1 MHNVHQKLHTRIFI
15 ATKSIKIGNGQQ
27 PNFLSP
33 LKQPLISTSPK
44 KAEVFV
50 YYSLQ
55 YLLPRRQS
63 IVSIHYIAVDWKN
76 RLTDESTADVFF
88 APEKESIFPSWMF
101 SIQSGLEMKKEP
113 FGIFLCFKRVYESES
128 ILGRNVLITSASL
141 TIQSVHASAHLL
153 PILALSGQVKEPP
166 ERKMQ
171 CTISLW
177 QMYSFDRKS
186 CFKL

>member
-1 MHNVHQKLHTRIFI
+1 
-15 ATKSIKIGNGQQ
+15 
-27 PNFLSP
+27 
-33 LKQPLISTSPK
+33 
-44 KAEVFV
+44 
-50 YYSLQ
+50 
-55 YLLPRRQS
+55 
-63 IVSIHYIAVDWKN
+63 
-76 RLTDESTADVFF
+76 
-88 APEKESIFPSWMF
+88 MF

-141 TIQSVHASAHLL
+141 TIRSVHASAHVL
-153 PILALSGQVKEPP
+153 PILALSGQVKEPL

-171 CTISLW
+171 CAISPW